1 MSSSSGQTSIQNATI
16 SALVTINNASRLSV
30 TNGAFQGT
38 YNYQV
43 VSDARFKSNV
53 SVPDPAKLWTDFKAI
68 GIKQYKKVY
77 PNVNTDRI
85 RLGVIAQEL
94 EEVDNPFCR
103 NAVDDLTMHKMHITD
118 PAEVAVYEQGDIY
131 IDEDGDEHSGGFK
144 TVEYD
149 QLYRMCLVV
158 VQQLQQRVETL
169 EQVIAN
175 LS

>member
-1 MSSSSGQTSIQNATI
+1 MS
-16 SALVTINNASRLSV
+16 
-30 TNGAFQGT
+30 
-38 YNYQV
+38 
-43 VSDARFKSNV
+43 DKRFKTNI

-68 GIKQYKKVY
+68 GLKQYQKIY

-85 RLGVIAQEL
+85 RLGVIAQDL
-94 EEVDNPFCR
+94 EAIDCPFCR
-103 NAVDDLTMHKMHITD
+103 NAVDELVLHKMHITD

-131 IDEDGDEHSGGFK
+131 TDEDGDEHSGGFK